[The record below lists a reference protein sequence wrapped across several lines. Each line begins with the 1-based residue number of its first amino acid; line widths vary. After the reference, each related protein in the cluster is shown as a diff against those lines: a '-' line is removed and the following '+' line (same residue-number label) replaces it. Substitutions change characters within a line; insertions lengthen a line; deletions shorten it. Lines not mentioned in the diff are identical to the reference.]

1 MAGEL
6 IKAGHGGSANVS
18 GSVAYVSQEPWIQNA
33 SLRYNVTFGK
43 PFSPREYR
51 RVIRACALEEDL
63 KILSAGDMT
72 EIGERGI
79 NLSGGQKQ
87 RTSLARSVYS
97 QCDVYLLDDPLSAVD
112 ANVGQVRLLTWFLLT
127 FLTSDSARG
136 EGRLRA
142 HRLMPRALQ
151 G

>member
-43 PFSPREYR
+43 PFRPREYR

-87 RTSLARSVYS
+87 RTSLARAVYS

-112 ANVGQVRLLTWFLLT
+112 ANVGQVRLL
-127 FLTSDSARG
+127 
-136 EGRLRA
+136 
-142 HRLMPRALQ
+142 
-151 G
+151 